1 MRAKRVDVNQKEIVH
16 ALRTFGATVQDLSM
30 VGQGCPDLLVGF
42 RNCTILIEVKRD
54 GKAKY
59 TSHQIEWNENWKG
72 GLVARIESIDDA
84 IALLQSVEY
93 NVGT

>member
-16 ALRTFGATVQDLSM
+16 ALRTFGATVTDLSM

-42 RNCTILIEVKRD
+42 RLKTFLIEIKRD
-54 GKAKY
+54 SKAKL
-59 TSHQIEWNENWKG
+59 TPPQIKWHDDWRG
-72 GLVARIESIDDA
+72 GSVSRIESIDDA

-93 NVGT
+93 NKAT